1 MKFIKKIE
9 IIHLLSFI
17 GVKEGLTASIPSIWR
32 NFFAY
37 ILIEKEES

>member
-9 IIHLLSFI
+9 IIHLLYLTML
-17 GVKEGLTASIPSIWR
+17 KEVQLLSIPSIWR